1 MLSSKN
7 RLRKKSDI
15 NNVFKKGKTVAGHF
29 IFLRATK
36 NELKDNRFAFV
47 VSLKV
52 SKKAVVRN
60 KIKRQL
66 REIVKQAELKQG
78 FDFMIITK
86 PSIIGKSFQEIKQD
100 LNEIFNFKINKII
113 SA

>member
-15 NNVFKKGKTVAGHF
+15 DRIFKSGKTVAGCF
-29 IFLRATK
+29 IFLKAAK
-36 NELKDNRFAFV
+36 NGLRDNRFAFV

-52 SKKAVVRN
+52 SKKAVIRN

-66 REIVKQAELKQG
+66 REIVKQAKLRQG
-78 FDFMIITK
+78 FDFMIIVK
-86 PSIIGKSFQEIKQD
+86 PSIVNKNFQEIKQD
-100 LNEIFNFKINKII
+100 LDEIFNFKINKII
-113 SA
+113 SG